1 MSAEQHAHHPT
12 PAQYWKIAAFLA
24 AVTAIEVAMFYIDRE
39 LGLGFLNAAILIVL
53 SAIKFIV
60 VVGWFMH
67 VRFEKPIINR
77 FFTAG
82 FVPPAPSIWW
92 SSPPWASSSSAADSQ
107 QKRT

>member
-82 FVPPAPSIWW
+82 FVLACSLYLVVL
-92 SSPPWASSSSAADSQ
+92 AALGVVVI
-107 QKRT
+107 RGG

>member
-1 MSAEQHAHHPT
+1 MSAEHHAQHPT

-53 SAIKFIV
+53 SAIKFVV

-67 VRFEKPIINR
+67 VRYEKPIINR

-82 FVPPAPSIWW
+82 FILACSLYLVVL
-92 SSPPWASSSSAADSQ
+92 AALGVVVI
-107 QKRT
+107 RGG

>member
-1 MSAEQHAHHPT
+1 MSAEPHAHHPT

-53 SAIKFIV
+53 SAIKFVV

-67 VRFEKPIINR
+67 VRFEKPIISR

-82 FVPPAPSIWW
+82 FVLACSLYLVVL
-92 SSPPWASSSSAADSQ
+92 AALGVVVI
-107 QKRT
+107 RGG

>member
-1 MSAEQHAHHPT
+1 MTTDHHAHPT

-39 LGLGFLNAAILIVL
+39 LGLGFLNAAILIGL
-53 SAIKFIV
+53 SSIKFVV

-82 FVPPAPSIWW
+82 FVLACSLYLVVLVSLGVVVI
-92 SSPPWASSSSAADSQ
+92 
-107 QKRT
+107 RGG